1 MKTDEH
7 IAKQINVVT
16 TLPKWQ
22 KWTVLLLLSIDGMFF
37 ILRVIRTIF
46 GVIFATQ
53 VLQILEAIVNLAI
66 KFDVVSSVDIGKY
79 FALVLLKVI
88 ALGVFYFLF
97 NKMRSLIN
105 YLYEKKHGI
114 LHPTLGEKKWNL

>member
-7 IAKQINVVT
+7 IATQINAVT
-16 TLPKWQ
+16 PLPKWQ
-22 KWTVLLLLSIDGMFF
+22 KWIVLFLLSIDGMFF
-37 ILRVIRTIF
+37 ILRVTRAIF

-53 VLQILEAIVNLAI
+53 VLQIFWAVVNLVT
-66 KFDVVSSVDIGKY
+66 KFDVVSADIGKY
-79 FALVLLKVI
+79 FALVLFKVL
-88 ALGVFYFLF
+88 ALGVFYLLF

-105 YLYEKKHGI
+105 YLYEKKHGM